1 MDGGGSDAYGHALLP
16 LAETGSALTVWGTG
30 KPRRQFIYSLVRVAS
45 ESTSLP
51 WPGEGRV
58 WVCGGGAGAW
68 TPVRS
73 EPTWVVLG
81 SIGHPQGWVP
91 LRWEGWGTAATPQEP
106 SAPPQ
111 DLARLFLWVLREYD
125 EVEPIILSGKPCP
138 PLTLHPLFKRMGEQ
152 PQSYPSP
159 QWEKKMKSPSERQ
172 QRRSW
177 RPWISG
183 ESLLYPSLE
192 ASPPHLQG
200 CCSMGGTPLATS
212 SCRAPG
218 EIAWSRAAP

>member
-1 MDGGGSDAYGHALLP
+1 MGL
-16 LAETGSALTVWGTG
+16 
-30 KPRRQFIYSLVRVAS
+30 
-45 ESTSLP
+45 
-51 WPGEGRV
+51 
-58 WVCGGGAGAW
+58 GGAGAW

-106 SAPPQ
+106 FAPLQ

-138 PLTLHPLFKRMGEQ
+138 PPTLQPLFKRMGEQ
-152 PQSYPSP
+152 PQSCPSP
-159 QWEKKMKSPSERQ
+159 QWEKKMKSPSEKQ
-172 QRRSW
+172 QRQSW

-183 ESLLYPSLE
+183 ESLLYPSLQ
-192 ASPPHLQG
+192 ASPPICRAAAAWGAPHLPPVAVELQG
-200 CCSMGGTPLATS
+200 RWHGPELHLEHPTRCPSHDMVGPSETWFS
-212 SCRAPG
+212 SLFGFP
-218 EIAWSRAAP
+218 